1 MSETTAKDNVNR
13 NRFTND
19 LLSKEALHNVIQGN
33 LGLLC
38 QYVKGTVANQ
48 WACVILLLQFIEY
61 LLKYQIQK
69 DGNRFPTGRDGHNLE
84 ILYGMLKDHYQKR
97 IETHFSRLMAHK
109 RQVDPESFGTVED
122 FVKDYHNSYT
132 IFRYRILQQE
142 KFCTKV
148 PYFYIV
154 DTFLVLIT
162 LMECSNIDFDFSEAH
177 SVLQERIALDKV
189 LKASIIHS

>member
-1 MSETTAKDNVNR
+1 MSKTTSKDNVNR
-13 NRFTND
+13 
-19 LLSKEALHNVIQGN
+19 LSKEALYNVIQGN

-61 LLKYQIQK
+61 LLKYQIQN
-69 DGNRFPTGRDGHNLE
+69 DGNEFPKGSDGHNLKL
-84 ILYGMLKDHYQKR
+84 LYGMLEGHHKR

-109 RQVDPESFGTVED
+109 KQKDPESFGTVED
-122 FVKDYHNSYT
+122 FVEDYHNSYT
-132 IFRYRILQQE
+132 LFRYRILQE
-142 KFCTKV
+142 SFSTDV

-162 LMECSNIDFDFSEAH
+162 LMECSDIDFDFSEAH

-189 LKASIIHS
+189 LKAGIINS